1 MTNDQSLMV
10 NVWFRQ
16 ILILTP
22 WGLLGFNEAY
32 VNIFDKRI
40 EPNLDFYLEVV
51 QSTLHRKVWLSSE
64 TIQFFGHN
72 KVTSCTETLQDV
84 CS

>member
-22 WGLLGFNEAY
+22 WGLLGFNEAD

-40 EPNLDFYLEVV
+40 EPNLDFHLEVV
-51 QSTLHRKVWLSSE
+51 QSTLHRKVGYL
-64 TIQFFGHN
+64 QKQYNFFGHN